1 MLRITTHDNQEFLT
15 LQLEGSLMGPWVQEL
30 ECCWEATQPGVPSR
44 PVWIDLKGVTFIDH
58 AGKNLLTALHA
69 KGVQFVAAGCLM
81 RAVVTEITQGLE

>member
-1 MLRITTHDNQEFLT
+1 MLRITTHDNEVFVT
-15 LQLEGSLMGPWVQEL
+15 LQLEGSLEGPWVEEL
-30 ECCWEATQPGVPSR
+30 ECCWDTTQSEVSSR